1 MAELDGQ
8 RLDLSYGGVR
18 AVHRGQHI
26 FPNLVKKVMAKGVP
40 LTATVMRSNE
50 SNMLSRLLKLGFME
64 DYSLTDRDFLRWQ
77 PRPTDIQGKDLS

>member
-26 FPNLVKKVMAKGVP
+26 FRNLVKTVMAKGVP
-40 LTATVMRSNE
+40 LTATVMHSNG

-64 DYSLTDRDFLRWQ
+64 GYSLTDRDFRRWQ
-77 PRPTDIQGKDLS
+77 PRPTDIQDKDLS